1 MNLTNLATGSVVT
14 LPDDLLWADEH
25 AWTPV
30 VASNSYLLTGA
41 LLVQSAVRQA
51 GRPITLV
58 GPVDMAWVTR
68 SVVDTLYDW
77 AASPLGETSG
87 RFELAM
93 PDDRS
98 FAVAFHHAATAIEA
112 EPVLGFPARSEADF
126 YRLTLRF
133 LTL

>member
-1 MNLTNLATGSVVT
+1 MLLKNLATGSVLT

-30 VASNSYLLTGA
+30 VASTAYLLTGA

-58 GPVDMAWVTR
+58 GPYDMAWVTR

-77 AASPLGETSG
+77 AVSPLGETAG
-87 RFELAM
+87 RFQLTFA
-93 PDDRS
+93 DDRI
-98 FAVAFHHAATAIEA
+98 FTVAFRHADTAIEA
-112 EPVLGFPARSEADF
+112 EPVLGFPARSDADC